1 MRFLRLFS
9 GCDII
14 MLSMTK
20 QELQEILAQSV
31 ARSMEIEG
39 ANYEKTRRMVLKG
52 LRSKKR

>member
-14 MLSMTK
+14 ILSMTK

-39 ANYEKTRRMVLKG
+39 ANYERTRRMVLKG
-52 LRSKKR
+52 LRLKKR

>member
-14 MLSMTK
+14 ILSMTK

>member
-14 MLSMTK
+14 ILRMTK

-39 ANYEKTRRMVLKG
+39 ANYDRTRRMVLKG
-52 LRSKKR
+52 LRLKKR